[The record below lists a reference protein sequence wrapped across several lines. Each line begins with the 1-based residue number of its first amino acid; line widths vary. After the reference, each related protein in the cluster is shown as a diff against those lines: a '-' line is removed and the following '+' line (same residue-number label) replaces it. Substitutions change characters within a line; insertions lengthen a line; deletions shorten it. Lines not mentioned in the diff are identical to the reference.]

1 MNGEYILTDYI
12 ERAMSYAV
20 YEEMEKDGAY
30 AGTIPPCLGV
40 LAFAPTLSEC
50 KHELR
55 SVLEEWMVVGF
66 KLGHELPVVDG
77 IDLNFSLEPVC
88 EPLESL

>member
-20 YEEMEKDGAY
+20 YEELEGDSTF

-40 LAFAPTLSEC
+40 LAFAPTLQDC
-50 KHELR
+50 KRELR
-55 SVLEEWMVVGF
+55 SVLEEWMLVGF
-66 KLGHELPVVDG
+66 KLGHELPVIDG
-77 IDLNFSLEPVC
+77 IDLNLTLEPVC
-88 EPLESL
+88 EPMKSL

>member
-1 MNGEYILTDYI
+1 MNGQYILTDYI
-12 ERAMSYAV
+12 ECAMSYAV
-20 YEEMEKDGAY
+20 YEEMEEDGTF

-55 SVLEEWMVVGF
+55 SVLEGWMLVGF
-66 KLGHELPVVDG
+66 KLGHELPVIDG
-77 IDLNFSLEPVC
+77 IDLNQEPVL

>member
-20 YEEMEKDGAY
+20 YEELEEDGTF

-55 SVLEEWMVVGF
+55 SVLEEWMLVGF
-66 KLGHELPVVDG
+66 KLGHEIPVIDG
-77 IDLNFSLEPVC
+77 IDLNLTLEPVC
-88 EPLESL
+88 EPMESL

>member
-20 YEEMEKDGAY
+20 YEELEEASF

-40 LAFAPTLSEC
+40 LAFAPTLNEC

-55 SVLEEWMVVGF
+55 SVLEGWILLGF
-66 KLGHELPVVDG
+66 KLGHELPIIDG
-77 IDLNFSLEPVC
+77 MDLNRVPVR

>member
-1 MNGEYILTDYI
+1 MNGEYILTDYV

-20 YEEMEKDGAY
+20 YEKLEEDSY
-30 AGTIPPCLGV
+30 AGSIPPCLGPF
-40 LAFAPTLSEC
+40 AFGATLSEC

-55 SVLEEWMVVGF
+55 SVLEDWMLVSI
-66 KLGHELPVVDG
+66 KMGHEIPVIDG
-77 IDLNFSLEPVC
+77 IDLNLTLDPVC